1 MKKVKKETEQAT
13 PVSEPKIE
21 NVAPPTPE
29 ETIAQL
35 QEDIQ
40 QWKNKHAMAYAD
52 MDNLRKAQEKT
63 FFEALRYRS
72 EGFIDKLIPA
82 LDAFHIALKS
92 PVDDPKVKNYLIG
105 FEYIYN
111 QLQQALEAE
120 GVKVI
125 PIQLNDAFDVKTM
138 NALDAEVSDGPV
150 DRVVKIL
157 SPGYQLHDRIVKQAM
172 VIVSKKPDAE
182 KDVESPNNEKD
193 GSQAA

>member
-13 PVSEPKIE
+13 PVSEPE
-21 NVAPPTPE
+21 AETVAPPTPE

-63 FFEALRYRS
+63 FLEALRYRS

-182 KDVESPNNEKD
+182 KDTESPNHEKD

>member
-1 MKKVKKETEQAT
+1 MKKEKKPIEPVT
-13 PVSEPKIE
+13 PASEPDVDTVK
-21 NVAPPTPE
+21 PPTPE

-35 QEDIQ
+35 QDDIQ
-40 QWKNKHAMAYAD
+40 QWKNKHAMVYAD

-82 LDAFHIALKS
+82 LDAFHIALKN

-125 PIQLNDAFDVKTM
+125 PIKLNDAFDVKTM
-138 NALDAEVSDGPV
+138 NALDAEVSEGPV

-172 VIVSKKPDAE
+172 VIVSKHADAVN
-182 KDVESPNNEKD
+182 DVASPNTEKD